1 MKAMN
6 LEEKTLHIYN
16 NNNGKKIS
24 GYSKL
29 TQSHAIRKPLERERE
44 RERHQKQR
52 QVVSSPPQIHNTP
65 SAFSYKDNKVTEYGK
80 MNLLS
85 LILNFW
91 ITELT

>member
-29 TQSHAIRKPLERERE
+29 THSHAIRKPLERERE
-44 RERHQKQR
+44 APE
-52 QVVSSPPQIHNTP
+52 
-65 SAFSYKDNKVTEYGK
+65 TETG
-80 MNLLS
+80 S
-85 LILNFW
+85 
-91 ITELT
+91 